1 MKLLIQ
7 LIANPLALMAATYL
21 LPGVSFMGSWW
32 QLLIAGLILGL
43 LNSCIKPMLKF
54 FLPPFIL
61 ITLGFFTI
69 TINISLLALLALIIP
84 NLSISGIWPAFWGI
98 IIISLTNYS
107 INTIMDYKD

>member
-7 LIANPLALMAATYL
+7 LVANPLTLIIATYL
-21 LPGVSFMGSWW
+21 LPGVSFIGSWW

-61 ITLGFFTI
+61 ITLGLFTI
-69 TINISLLALLALIIP
+69 VINVSILALLAILIP

-98 IIISLTNYS
+98 MIISLTNYS